1 MPLVTV
7 PLLRGGGFDF
17 VGLVSLARL
26 GYMILCKKIIRP
38 GWLNPLLVFYFSRFP
53 KQIQVTSVHSWPSI
67 SLRDVLRSAELNKKP
82 QPQPPLSYWRVRRMP
97 NYTIYITWWHII
109 HCWVYGFA
117 VNPTT
122 PTSHRAVSDSLLSG
136 WSERWWPAWYIVRYN
151 EIICETDMYLFM
163 WSHVTGSG
171 RSGKVSYT
179 KRNTGKK
186 IEKALM
192 HIDAR
197 NS

>member
-1 MPLVTV
+1 MQ
-7 PLLRGGGFDF
+7 
-17 VGLVSLARL
+17 
-26 GYMILCKKIIRP
+26 KIICP

-136 WSERWWPAWYIVRYN
+136 WSERWWPFVDPFTSRRTMDVTILYYCLETNMGRFRSHDCLSN
-151 EIICETDMYLFM
+151 LEIGT
-163 WSHVTGSG
+163 
-171 RSGKVSYT
+171 
-179 KRNTGKK
+179 
-186 IEKALM
+186 
-192 HIDAR
+192 
-197 NS
+197 